1 VSQIDQIDERILDE
15 LQANGRLT
23 MKSLAERIGLSSP
36 AMIERVRRLE
46 ERGVISGYRAIVS
59 PAAMGRPI
67 SALVTATVA
76 HADHDRF
83 MAAVA
88 DDRGVMGCQRITG
101 RGTHLLTVHVADMAA
116 LEALTD
122 LLSGAGAACET
133 AIISSSPVAWRAI
146 TPPVSQPESRT
157 RLARRRRRGDEK
169 VADAPASEAP
179 PVKRGPGRPRRNP
192 PA

>member
-1 VSQIDQIDERILDE
+1 MSQIDQIDERILDE
-15 LQANGRLT
+15 LQTNGRLT
-23 MKSLAERIGLSSP
+23 MKALAERIGLSSP

-67 SALVTATVA
+67 SAMVTATVA
-76 HADHDRF
+76 RADQDRF
-83 MAAVA
+83 MTTVSA
-88 DDRGVMGCQRITG
+88 DRGVVACQRIAG
-101 RGTHLLTVHVADMAA
+101 HGTHLLTVHVADMIA

-122 LLSGAGAACET
+122 LLSESGAECET
-133 AIISSSPVAWRAI
+133 AVVSSSPVAWRPV
-146 TPPVSQPESRT
+146 TSPVSQPESRA
-157 RLARRRRRGDEK
+157 RLTRRRRRGVETSAEK
-169 VADAPASEAP
+169 PAQETP